1 MRKDLPG
8 AETDSEQI
16 IDAIRSI
23 LYDTLSS
30 YERKKIDLW
39 AIDKDTSLRSLPLD
53 SVVNLRPEDVAKR
66 PPSETSSP
74 P

>member
-23 LYDTLSS
+23 LYDALSS

-39 AIDKDTSLRSLPLD
+39 AIDKTPRCVLYR
-53 SVVNLRPEDVAKR
+53 RI
-66 PPSETSSP
+66 PSS
-74 P
+74 